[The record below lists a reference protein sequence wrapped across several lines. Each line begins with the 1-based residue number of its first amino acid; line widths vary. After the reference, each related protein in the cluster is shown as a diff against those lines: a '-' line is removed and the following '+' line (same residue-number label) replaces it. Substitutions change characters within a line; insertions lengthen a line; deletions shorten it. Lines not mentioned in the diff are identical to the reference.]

1 MNRPDFWATGLGTVV
16 AGAAAEGVLIAADWP
31 GETAADGGADRMPLH
46 PRDVRLRV
54 KPVMAT
60 QELKTLGCYAA
71 PAGF

>member
-31 GETAADGGADRMPLH
+31 GETAADGGADRMPLGGH
-46 PRDVRLRV
+46 HGFHTKSDVAR
-54 KPVMAT
+54 M